1 MLFLMKQRNFYT
13 LFGILLTQ
21 GMRELD
27 FSFGDQ
33 LKIKPIARSRRLK
46 SYDQEKV
53 KIVKKY

>member
-1 MLFLMKQRNFYT
+1 MKQRNFST
-13 LFGILLTQ
+13 LFGTLLTQ